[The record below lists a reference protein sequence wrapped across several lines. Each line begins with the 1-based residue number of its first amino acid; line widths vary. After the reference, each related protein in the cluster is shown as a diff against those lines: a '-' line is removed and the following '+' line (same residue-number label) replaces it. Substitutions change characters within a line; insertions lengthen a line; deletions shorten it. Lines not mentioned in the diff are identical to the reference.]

1 MRIFLTSRDSVS
13 LSSAVAFFFL
23 VPPPFLSVAEPG
35 VGASDAPLAFFS
47 LLANEVEPGVIAAG
61 VDAPEAGVSPTCC
74 CNPKGPCQSVV
85 RFQRAPVDGRGRR
98 GVLGSQP
105 HTLEGL

>member
-47 LLANEVEPGVIAAG
+47 LLANEVEPGVGAAG
-61 VDAPEAGVSPTCC
+61 VDAPEAGVSLTCC
-74 CNPKGPCQSVV
+74 CSPEGSCQSVI
-85 RFQRAPVDGRGRR
+85 RFQRGPVGGKGRR
-98 GVLGSQP
+98 GVLGS
-105 HTLEGL
+105 